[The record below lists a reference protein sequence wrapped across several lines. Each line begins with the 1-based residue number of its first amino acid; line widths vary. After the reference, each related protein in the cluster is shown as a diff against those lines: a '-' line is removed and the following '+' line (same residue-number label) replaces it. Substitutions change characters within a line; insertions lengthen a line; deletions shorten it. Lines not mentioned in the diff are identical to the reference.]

1 MVQLAAQPPRRV
13 DLENLAIAVIQT
25 KGIAWAPKRYRARM
39 TSSAVSLLH
48 ISDRFWTSL
57 SPCVRSTTGRTV
69 PCSISAVRYA
79 LDG

>member
-25 KGIAWAPKRYRARM
+25 KGIAWAPKRYRAMM

-48 ISDRFWTSL
+48 ISDRFWDL
-57 SPCVRSTTGRTV
+57 AQHMRPVDNR
-69 PCSISAVRYA
+69 
-79 LDG
+79 LDCTFARLAR